1 MMQGSTAERL
11 TVGLRAVRVC
21 PMCGYRRIAL
31 DPRDFDALAER
42 GIVASGCVRDLR
54 VNLRSVTFG
63 AGWGYDVVDAD
74 LLGGCGDG
82 RAVRAASAQG
92 VEFVWR
98 RQWARSSVCRE
109 CAR

>member
-1 MMQGSTAERL
+1 MQDITAIERL
-11 TVGLRAVRVC
+11 TVCVRTVREC
-21 PMCGYRRIAL
+21 PCCGYRRIAL
-31 DPRDFDALAER
+31 DPRDFDALAEW